1 LGPGLA
7 GAGGGRPPS
16 SGTLII
22 WDVGAT
28 VGTDAGVVG
37 GWVGCCLDTVL
48 PNVLKAGLLAV
59 VNLAAVVGFSK
70 ATVVRGFSV
79 STWILAGLSVC

>member
-1 LGPGLA
+1 MA

-28 VGTDAGVVG
+28 VGNDAGVVG

>member
-1 LGPGLA
+1 MGSTSLERLPD
-7 GAGGGRPPS
+7 S
-16 SGTLII
+16 FTQGTLK
-22 WDVGAT
+22 DSFQPNSRG
-28 VGTDAGVVG
+28 GTLFAKTSTGVV
-37 GWVGCCLDTVL
+37 DTVL